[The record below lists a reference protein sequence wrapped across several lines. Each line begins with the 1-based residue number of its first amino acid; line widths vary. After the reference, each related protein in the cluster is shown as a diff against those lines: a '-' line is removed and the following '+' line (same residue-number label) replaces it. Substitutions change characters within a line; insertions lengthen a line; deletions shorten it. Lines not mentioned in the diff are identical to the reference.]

1 MEKEENFETKME
13 SLEEVVAKLEKGDL
27 SLEDS
32 LNEFEKGMKI
42 SKDCSK
48 LLEDAEKRITIILEK
63 DGELKEENFYVKE

>member
-32 LNEFEKGMKI
+32 LNEF
-42 SKDCSK
+42 
-48 LLEDAEKRITIILEK
+48 
-63 DGELKEENFYVKE
+63 NY